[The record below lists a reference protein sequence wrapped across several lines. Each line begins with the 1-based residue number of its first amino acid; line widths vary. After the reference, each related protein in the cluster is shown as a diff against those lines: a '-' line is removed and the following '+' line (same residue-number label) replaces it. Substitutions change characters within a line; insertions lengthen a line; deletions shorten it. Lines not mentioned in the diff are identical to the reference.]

1 MGFAVDDGSD
11 AVSCSPAHPAKGII
25 VKQSSAESEN
35 AAIRLNFVA
44 GFIGL
49 RSFVKIQQ
57 VAYVAWILA
66 SMPPPANERRTTVV

>member
-11 AVSCSPAHPAKGII
+11 AVSCSPAHPAKGTI

-66 SMPPPANERRTTVV
+66 SMPSSANERRTTVG